1 MAKLSQ
7 KKQIEW
13 YEQWSLV
20 QDDSLFLFQ
29 DWIYPYSLNDFSGKS
44 VLECGC
50 GGGQHTFFLA
60 PYAKSI
66 TSVDL
71 NAIAV
76 AKERNN
82 EFDNITFIDADI
94 LSMTLNKKF
103 DMVFSIGVIH
113 HTDDPDL
120 AVKNMIR
127 HVKKG
132 GKVIIWVYSKEGNFL
147 VRSLVEPMRKLFL
160 TKMSRS
166 SLLLLSKLITFLMYF
181 PIYTIY
187 LAKLKFLPYYEY
199 FQNFRKLSF
208 YRNVLNVFD
217 KLNAP
222 QVQFIDRS
230 RAERWTEGDNKDVH
244 ISHYKG
250 VSYRIS
256 FTKN

>member
-1 MAKLSQ
+1 MDNTTQ
-7 KKQIEW
+7 KKQNEW

-29 DWIYPYSLNDFSGKS
+29 DWIYPFTLRDFTDKE

-50 GGGQHTFFLA
+50 GGGQHTSFIA
-60 PYAKSI
+60 PYANNI

-71 NAIAV
+71 NAVNV
-76 AKERNN
+76 AKKRNKS
-82 EFDNITFIDADI
+82 FQNIIFKDADI
-94 LSMTLNKKF
+94 LSMDLNKQY
-103 DMVFSIGVIH
+103 DIVFSIGVIH

-120 AVKNMIR
+120 AVKNMIK
-127 HVKKG
+127 HTKKG
-132 GKVIIWVYSKEGNFL
+132 GKVIIWVYSKEGNFI
-147 VRSLVEPMRKLFL
+147 VRAFIEPFRKIFL
-160 TKMSRS
+160 TKVSRNN
-166 SLLLLSKLITFLMYF
+166 LLILSRMLTLLMYL
-181 PIYTIY
+181 PIYSLY
-187 LAKLKFLPYYEY
+187 LLKLKFLPYYEY

-222 QVQFIDRS
+222 QVEFIDRE
-230 RAERWTEGDNKDVH
+230 RAERWTNGNFSNIH
-244 ISHYKG
+244 ISRYKG